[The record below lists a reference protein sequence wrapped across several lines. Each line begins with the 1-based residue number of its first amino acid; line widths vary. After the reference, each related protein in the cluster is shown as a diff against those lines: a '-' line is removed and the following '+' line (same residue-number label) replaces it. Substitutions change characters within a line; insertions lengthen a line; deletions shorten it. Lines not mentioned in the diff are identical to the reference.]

1 MKRTIMIVLGA
12 VLTCITTRA
21 MVLHY
26 AAKQRVA
33 DAHAQVTRWAEQ
45 LHAQTTEAG
54 VYLRHPANQLPEN
67 DAWGTPLN
75 VAYNQGGFAETL
87 TVRSAGPDGVFYTQ
101 DDILAQRSVI
111 NLGGIGKG
119 TKDSIEEFAQN
130 GARGL
135 TKGVAQ
141 GIKESIH
148 DARPEKKSGG
158 QKKQ

>member
-12 VLTCITTRA
+12 VLTFITTRA

-33 DAHAQVTRWAEQ
+33 DAHTQVTRWAEQ

-67 DAWGTPLN
+67 DPWGTPLN
-75 VAYNQGGFAETL
+75 VAYNHSGFAETL
-87 TVRSAGPDGVFYTQ
+87 SVRSAGPDGVFYTE
-101 DDILAQRSVI
+101 DDILAQRSVV
-111 NLGGIGKG
+111 NLSGIGKG
-119 TKDSIEEFAQN
+119 AKDSIEEFAQN

-141 GIKESIH
+141 GIKESLH
-148 DARPEKKSGG
+148 DATAEKKSGG